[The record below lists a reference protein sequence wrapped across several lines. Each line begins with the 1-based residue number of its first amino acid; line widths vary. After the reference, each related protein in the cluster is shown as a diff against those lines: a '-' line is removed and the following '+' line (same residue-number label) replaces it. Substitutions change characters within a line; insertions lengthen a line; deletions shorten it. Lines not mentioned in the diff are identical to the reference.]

1 MRLVSEILHTPV
13 GYGDYFIRFTSA
25 EEFFKT
31 FGEGVKSLFS
41 KYYVIRPRIFNHI
54 SVAFAVPA
62 VIYMLVKFFRE
73 FRWGRPVDSLDRMA
87 LLIFGE
93 LVLLGAFQVYPF
105 SVPRLSLF
113 YAPIVLYLTI
123 QAIESMKFI
132 HKWLY
137 YGYCTVFVIY
147 LLVCAS
153 GLAKILIFE
162 RPLGIL
168 PHIWS

>member
-1 MRLVSEILHTPV
+1 MRLVSPVLHTPV
-13 GYGDYFIRFTSA
+13 GYGDYFIMFTSV
-25 EEFFKT
+25 EEFLKT

-41 KYYVIRPRIFNHI
+41 KYYVIRPRIFNYI
-54 SVAFAVPA
+54 SVFFAVPA
-62 VIYMLVKFFRE
+62 VIYMFIKFFRE

-87 LLIFGE
+87 FLLFCE
-93 LVLLGAFQVYPF
+93 LVLLGALQIYPF
-105 SVPRLSLF
+105 TVPRISLF

-132 HKWLY
+132 HKGLY
-137 YGYCTVFVIY
+137 YGYCTVFIIY

-162 RPLGIL
+162 RNLGIL
-168 PHIWS
+168 PYIWS